1 MRITAA
7 LVAVLLSTTSF
18 AFASPKGKKTTTTS
32 SKSETVV
39 TQDPPAADDTGVNK
53 RDRKDGE
60 PTADNSKNNKTD
72 LDLTA
77 QIRRAVVADKGLSVT
92 AHNVK
97 IIAQDGIVTLKGPV
111 NSAAE
116 RASVEQKA
124 VEVAGRTKVK
134 NELEIKQ

>member
-1 MRITAA
+1 MRTLA
-7 LVAVLLSTTSF
+7 LVAVLLSATSLSF
-18 AFASPKGKKTTTTS
+18 AAPKGKKTTSTS

-53 RDRKDGE
+53 RDRKEGE

-77 QIRRAVVADKGLSVT
+77 QIRRAVIADKGLSIT

-97 IIAQDGIVTLKGPV
+97 IIAQDGFVTLKGPV
-111 NSAAE
+111 NTAAE

-124 VEVAGRTKVK
+124 VDVAGRSKVK